1 MRRQTG
7 FSLLELLTVVAIIG
21 ILSAISL
28 PYYRDYI
35 TRGKLPEAFATLAD
49 MRVRMEIYFQDNP
62 GGGYT
67 AGLGAC
73 SDPNI
78 AAYVGGTGVRYFTYA
93 CSATSATTFVLTAT
107 GKSTEG
113 TGGFTYTL
121 DEQNQRATT
130 TVPSGWVSNAT
141 CWVRRKDGAC

>member
-78 AAYVGGTGVRYFTYA
+78 AAYVGGTGVRYFTYG
-93 CSATSATTFVLTAT
+93 L
-107 GKSTEG
+107 E
-113 TGGFTYTL
+113 
-121 DEQNQRATT
+121 
-130 TVPSGWVSNAT
+130 
-141 CWVRRKDGAC
+141 